1 MLPFNRKAI
10 VAVIICVVFG
20 CVLLP
25 AIQGG
30 VLAQSDDAR
39 DGGDRTATLWE
50 SVGRSNAN
58 ATVLRTKVPGGWFVL
73 VRQVPLGK
81 DATAS
86 GSAFYYPDPQHV
98 WDGTSQLR

>member
-1 MLPFNRKAI
+1 MLPSNRKAI
-10 VAVIICVVFG
+10 AAVFVCVVSG
-20 CVLLP
+20 CALLP

-30 VLAQSDDAR
+30 VLAESDDAR
-39 DGGDRTATLWE
+39 DEGDRTAILWD

-58 ATVLRTKVPGGWFVL
+58 TTVLRTKVPGGWFVL
-73 VRQVPLGK
+73 VRRVPLGK